1 MEDNISINIFLKD
14 SDNPYASF
22 YSDDFLH
29 LGSDLEDFILSKLL
43 SAKRKNIELLF
54 VGQNNFDENS
64 LKTATLNSFSN
75 LMKTDERIYARNI
88 KKTIILFVFGI
99 IIGLFYLKLQKSHAY
114 IGGILSIVCWV
125 FIWSGTE
132 VYFFENMQ
140 IKQKIKKCKNI
151 LNANI
156 YKK

>member
-1 MEDNISINIFLKD
+1 MEDKISINIFLKE
-14 SDNPYASF
+14 SDNPFASY
-22 YSDDFLH
+22 YSHDYLH
-29 LGSDLEDFILSKLL
+29 LSSELEDFILSKLHN
-43 SAKRKNIELLF
+43 AKRKNIELLF
-54 VGQNNFDENS
+54 DGQTEFDENS
-64 LKTATLNSFSN
+64 LKTATVNSFTN

-88 KKTIILFVFGI
+88 KKSIILFVFGI

-132 VYFFENMQ
+132 VYFFENLQ

-151 LNANI
+151 LQANI